1 MEKINAI
8 MKNINAISKIPFK
21 ICNELG
27 DIYISP
33 SFVLYDNCV
42 EKEFHYLN
50 EKFKIIVNNEDSNA
64 ISLLI
69 YCIENSIGTAE
80 SDKNDIVDRIVS
92 GNTFEEDEIK
102 KEFPLLMQKMYVMMI
117 YIDGSNQEAYELIKE
132 CYDEKE
138 IIVVKNEEKI
148 IILGLKKDINEH
160 ALSIRDTLNSNVAG
174 KIIISYTK
182 INGYKEIYNAIKKL
196 ATRIEVSKKYDMNID
211 ILDDKDVLFEEIIDN
226 IAQNKKKEIRKE
238 FSARL
243 KKINNEMI
251 KTIEVFFKKDLNVSE
266 AAKEL
271 FIHRNTL
278 IYRLEKVQKYL
289 GFDIRNF
296 NEAIMCK
303 ILLTI
308 LKEKSN

>member
-1 MEKINAI
+1 
-8 MKNINAISKIPFK
+8 
-21 ICNELG
+21 
-27 DIYISP
+27 
-33 SFVLYDNCV
+33 
-42 EKEFHYLN
+42 
-50 EKFKIIVNNEDSNA
+50 
-64 ISLLI
+64 
-69 YCIENSIGTAE
+69 
-80 SDKNDIVDRIVS
+80 
-92 GNTFEEDEIK
+92 
-102 KEFPLLMQKMYVMMI
+102 
-117 YIDGSNQEAYELIKE
+117 
-132 CYDEKE
+132 
-138 IIVVKNEEKI
+138 
-148 IILGLKKDINEH
+148 
-160 ALSIRDTLNSNVAG
+160 
-174 KIIISYTK
+174 
-182 INGYKEIYNAIKKL
+182 
-196 ATRIEVSKKYDMNID
+196 MNID

-238 FSARL
+238 FSAGL